1 MKQLNSFSILLFTLV
16 LLFLAPNLAKAEYII
31 EATEIPYQINDSD
44 RIAIGTVSGIDIF
57 RDHTI
62 VTIRVDEWLYNPIPS
77 KTIKVTTNI
86 GTNLKVEDEAEFSVK
101 NESALLMLKDLNLDQ
116 KLFYVT
122 IGEPGKRPVS
132 DRKAVIEELI
142 VQGKWK
148 GEDQIGNNTSKTEGF
163 TFGPGTFDKL
173 KKDPTFIAAYGN
185 IPLFV
190 TYEERKQW
198 LDTLDQ
204 IYSESNSEMSQYMY
218 PNGPVTNYGYT
229 IDGVLEVG
237 VNKTVEKPVMD
248 EIYQIFDLN
257 AGSIGIK
264 EVPVVFMREDLVV
277 PVDETTPVKEIE
289 NSSLAEEEKNGEL
302 NNSSS
307 SSSDNIGSSG
317 EGNSNAVRYTPG
329 FELLGSLAC
338 LYIGRKLGRK

>member
-1 MKQLNSFSILLFTLV
+1 MKQLSSFSILLFTFV
-16 LLFLAPNLAKAEYII
+16 LFFLAPNLVKAEYII

-62 VTIRVDEWLYNPIPS
+62 VTIRVDEWLYNPFPA

-86 GTNLKVEDEAEFSVK
+86 GTNSGVEDEAEFSVK
-101 NESALLMLKDLNLDQ
+101 NESVLLMLNDLNLDQ
-116 KLFYVT
+116 KLFRVT
-122 IGEPGKRPVS
+122 IGEPGKHPVS
-132 DRKAVIEELI
+132 DRDAVIEELI
-142 VQGKWK
+142 AQGKWK
-148 GEDQIGNNTSKTEGF
+148 GENQARNTSKTEGF

-173 KKDPTFIAAYGN
+173 KKDSNFIAAYGN

-237 VNKTVEKPVMD
+237 VNKTVEKSFMD

-277 PVDETTPVKEIE
+277 PVDETTPVKETE
-289 NSSLAEEEKNGEL
+289 NSSIAEEENNGEL
-302 NNSSS
+302 NNSNNRD
-307 SSSDNIGSSG
+307 SDNIGSSG

-338 LYIGRKLGRK
+338 LYIGWKLGRK